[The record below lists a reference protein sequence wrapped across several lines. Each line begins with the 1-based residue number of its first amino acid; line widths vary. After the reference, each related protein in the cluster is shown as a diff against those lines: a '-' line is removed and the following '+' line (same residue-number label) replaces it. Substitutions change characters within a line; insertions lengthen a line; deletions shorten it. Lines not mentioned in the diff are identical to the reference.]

1 MFTKE
6 QTKAIQEVGNIIVSA
21 GAGSG
26 KTLVLSE
33 RVLHFIKE
41 KNYKIEEF
49 LILTFT
55 RLAAQEMKERIR
67 KKLLKANLE
76 DAYNIDN
83 ADISTFDSFTN
94 SLVKKYHT
102 HLDIDDNFTLI
113 GSNVIEVLKRKILRE
128 ELSSLYLENNPIFE
142 SLLNYTCKKNDDVIF
157 SLVLNVMK
165 IASNQL
171 DKYSFYDQFITKYY
185 QDNLIKEIFNNI
197 TSELLVKKEDLLA
210 SVNSLPSCIDK
221 KGVSL
226 QEKYLQKFEELSN
239 SYTYESIL
247 AAANNFKAPPLT
259 KDLKEQLDED
269 EITSYDELKKKN
281 DKILKSIKSLK
292 SKEEEK
298 ESILATKEYARII
311 ISLAEKVEKRVDS
324 YKYKYQA
331 FEFIDINRFAITLVE
346 KFKDIREE
354 VKSKYKMIMIDEYQD
369 TNDIQEKFISYIQNN
384 NVYCVGD
391 IKQSI
396 YAFRNAKCDIF
407 QNKYELY
414 KNNPN
419 VGTAIDLNS
428 NFRSRK
434 EVLEDINLIF
444 KNIMTLD
451 VGGANY
457 LKEHIIEYGNKKYLN
472 DVCETQNNHLEIYV
486 DETNSSYSEMEI
498 IAQDIVNKINNKYQ
512 VCDRNDDNLKLR
524 DCRFEDFAIIID
536 RGTRFDDYA
545 RVLQS
550 YKIPVHIEQ
559 DKDLKENSLVLLL
572 KEILIFTLY
581 LKENKPSDKLFKH
594 AFVSIARSFAFSYS
608 DQKIYHIIKNDLIIT
623 DPLTILVKGVID
635 ENIGLNDY
643 LLVYKIIEKMNL
655 YLSLV
660 KLGNVKENS
669 IFLDSFLNV
678 FKQMDVI
685 DFTIEDFIT
694 YLDSINEFNLKFNV
708 TSLGNSSNAVTIINV
723 HKSKGLEYPI
733 TYFGGLDKKFVR
745 MDVKGNVNLSLEYGF
760 YFNELGSIVK
770 RAYVNTYD
778 KELVSEKL
786 RLFYVALTRCREK
799 MIFVTNKLLDPNE
812 YRNEQS
818 QSFNHFLSSN
828 ASLFRIRKKQVESFV
843 ELKTKVQNVEEK
855 KFKVIDV
862 SYDYSLKETDKK
874 ASKDINFNVNK
885 KALDFGNML
894 HFALEVTSF
903 TNPNYDLISS
913 NYIRGKVKAFIAS
926 PLLKDVSN
934 ARIFKEYEFVDLE
947 DSTSG
952 IIDLFLVYNDHIDLI
967 DYKTKNIYD
976 ESYNIQIGVYAR
988 YLQKKYKLKVKAYLY
1003 SLIDEKYQEINLNL

>member
-1 MFTKE
+1 M
-6 QTKAIQEVGNIIVSA
+6 
-21 GAGSG
+21 
-26 KTLVLSE
+26 
-33 RVLHFIKE
+33 
-41 KNYKIEEF
+41 
-49 LILTFT
+49 
-55 RLAAQEMKERIR
+55 
-67 KKLLKANLE
+67 
-76 DAYNIDN
+76 
-83 ADISTFDSFTN
+83 
-94 SLVKKYHT
+94 
-102 HLDIDDNFTLI
+102 
-113 GSNVIEVLKRKILRE
+113 
-128 ELSSLYLENNPIFE
+128 
-142 SLLNYTCKKNDDVIF
+142 
-157 SLVLNVMK
+157 
-165 IASNQL
+165 
-171 DKYSFYDQFITKYY
+171 
-185 QDNLIKEIFNNI
+185 
-197 TSELLVKKEDLLA
+197 
-210 SVNSLPSCIDK
+210 PSCIDK

-369 TNDIQEKFISYIQNN
+369 TKDIQEKFISYIQNN

-623 DPLTILVKGVID
+623 DPLTI
-635 ENIGLNDY
+635 
-643 LLVYKIIEKMNL
+643 
-655 YLSLV
+655 
-660 KLGNVKENS
+660 
-669 IFLDSFLNV
+669 
-678 FKQMDVI
+678 
-685 DFTIEDFIT
+685 
-694 YLDSINEFNLKFNV
+694 
-708 TSLGNSSNAVTIINV
+708 
-723 HKSKGLEYPI
+723 
-733 TYFGGLDKKFVR
+733 
-745 MDVKGNVNLSLEYGF
+745 
-760 YFNELGSIVK
+760 
-770 RAYVNTYD
+770 
-778 KELVSEKL
+778 
-786 RLFYVALTRCREK
+786 
-799 MIFVTNKLLDPNE
+799 
-812 YRNEQS
+812 
-818 QSFNHFLSSN
+818 
-828 ASLFRIRKKQVESFV
+828 
-843 ELKTKVQNVEEK
+843 
-855 KFKVIDV
+855 
-862 SYDYSLKETDKK
+862 
-874 ASKDINFNVNK
+874 
-885 KALDFGNML
+885 
-894 HFALEVTSF
+894 
-903 TNPNYDLISS
+903 
-913 NYIRGKVKAFIAS
+913 
-926 PLLKDVSN
+926 
-934 ARIFKEYEFVDLE
+934 
-947 DSTSG
+947 
-952 IIDLFLVYNDHIDLI
+952 
-967 DYKTKNIYD
+967 
-976 ESYNIQIGVYAR
+976 
-988 YLQKKYKLKVKAYLY
+988 
-1003 SLIDEKYQEINLNL
+1003 